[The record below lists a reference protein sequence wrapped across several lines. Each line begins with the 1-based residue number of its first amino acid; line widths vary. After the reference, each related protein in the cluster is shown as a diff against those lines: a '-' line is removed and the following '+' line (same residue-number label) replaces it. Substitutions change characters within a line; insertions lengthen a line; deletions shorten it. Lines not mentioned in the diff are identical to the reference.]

1 MRGHDDVYCLK
12 SQKFKLKGD
21 DVDGIYYEDCI
32 GWNVDA
38 GNTFEI
44 GYETQLDIKNVHYKD
59 IYAIHSGTGTD
70 GNEMR
75 RAALSIHN
83 GAAGTISNVTYENAY
98 IEDALEFSIYLA
110 CLKHSYNI
118 GFDEN
123 GDKLTYSPG
132 KIRDVTYSNINVMN
146 VRTGRGDCVIQ
157 GYDGDHNVSNVSFKG
172 FNYLGR
178 RIISLNDA
186 VWRIKTNC
194 SDINFD

>member
-21 DVDGIYYEDCI
+21 IVDGIWYDDCI
-32 GWNVDA
+32 GWNIDA

-44 GYETQLDIKNVHYKD
+44 GYETQIDISNVHYKD
-59 IYAIHSGTGTD
+59 IYAIHSGTSGTD
-70 GNEMR
+70 MR

-98 IEDALEFSIYLA
+98 IEDAMEFAIYLA

-118 GFDEN
+118 GYD
-123 GDKLTYSPG
+123 DKGNELQYSPG
-132 KIRDVTYSNINVMN
+132 KIKGICYKGVNLLNSRKGKGLCVVQGYNSEYNVSDVTF
-146 VRTGRGDCVIQ
+146 TD
-157 GYDGDHNVSNVSFKG
+157 

-178 RIISLNDA
+178 KITSIDDGIWN
-186 VWRIKTNC
+186 IKTNY
-194 SDINFD
+194 SDFEFN